1 MRRIT
6 GSYDEAFAEIWDR
19 LRKLETTAP
28 TGFTSITRGSLRVAS
43 EDGLVVQGSALVTGM
58 FRAVG
63 QIMLEALGILTIKG
77 LALLFGSLRV
87 KGGGDITVED
97 GGDMVVDGGQILIN
111 GGTPI
116 RLGTN
121 GSGIASITLGAS
133 EIRGADNGIVLDPGV
148 GAAIV
153 TGSSGVRIFLL
164 PDAPAG
170 AQPNLHIND
179 LGYLS
184 VIR

>member
-1 MRRIT
+1 VK
-6 GSYDEAFAEIWDR
+6 A
-19 LRKLETTAP
+19 LETSAP
-28 TGFTSITRGSLRVAS
+28 LGFSSITRGSLRVAS
-43 EDGLVVQGSALVTGM
+43 EDGLVVQGSALVTGV

-77 LALLFGSLRV
+77 LAQLFGSLRV

-97 GGDMVVDGGQILIN
+97 GGDVVVDGGQIRIN
-111 GGTPI
+111 GATPI

-121 GSGIASITLGAS
+121 GAGIASMALGTS
-133 EIRGADNGIVLDPGV
+133 EIRGADAGIVLDPGT
-148 GAAIV
+148 GAAIT

-164 PDAPAG
+164 PDAPPG
-170 AQPNLHIND
+170 SEPNLHINS